1 MSPNSRAKN
10 RRVSSGIMDMNVVD
24 DERHDPSLR
33 ISQPTYT
40 NFDIGDY
47 LMYNQDPRY
56 QSAFGSQNT
65 IESEEAF
72 ILKTEA
78 FYMIKFE

>member
-1 MSPNSRAKN
+1 
-10 RRVSSGIMDMNVVD
+10 MDMNVVD

-33 ISQPTYT
+33 ISQPMYT
-40 NFDIGDY
+40 NFDVSDY
-47 LMYNQDPRY
+47 LTYNHDPRY
-56 QSAFGSQNT
+56 QSAFGSQNQ
-65 IESEEAF
+65 IENKGAF